1 MSINQ
6 PSAPVFPAHGSV
18 ESVPVGLD
26 LANAIR
32 LVESALAGTGIAA
45 SERARLAC
53 AKTLVRL
60 APGTAGDPDVEDF
73 AAVLREIGRG

>member
-1 MSINQ
+1 MSAHQ
-6 PSAPVFPAHGSV
+6 PSAPLLAAHGS
-18 ESVPVGLD
+18 EETEPAGLD
-26 LANAIR
+26 LDNAIR

-45 SERARLAC
+45 SERARLTC

-60 APGTAGDPDVEDF
+60 APRTAGQPDVEDF